1 MTATSSDSSDPRGT
15 STFRPLTPTH
25 VPTFPESSL
34 EQGGRIRQVV
44 LPQVFGKQNRSGQS
58 CHGIRTSK
66 KDLMTTCLITG
77 VSRDY
82 RGMQDQG
89 SQTLMRQSEPF
100 TRNVYTDSIPR
111 TLPLIAQQTQTVCP
125 GMSSS
130 VLFPHP
136 SVRLQCQPVTSTTG
150 HPELLPPSRARVF
163 LPGET
168 FDLFRPLSKRGSR
181 RSPCVTTSVELKS

>member
-1 MTATSSDSSDPRGT
+1 M
-15 STFRPLTPTH
+15 
-25 VPTFPESSL
+25 
-34 EQGGRIRQVV
+34 
-44 LPQVFGKQNRSGQS
+44 
-58 CHGIRTSK
+58 
-66 KDLMTTCLITG
+66 
-77 VSRDY
+77 
-82 RGMQDQG
+82 
-89 SQTLMRQSEPF
+89 
-100 TRNVYTDSIPR
+100 
-111 TLPLIAQQTQTVCP
+111 CP

-181 RSPCVTTSVELKS
+181 RSPCVTTSVELKSWKPEVLTFLWFNKFDTHTSLKNVVDVLDWVVGTERRRLDERSQGRESQGTGYGTCREDTPSSVSLVWTKHQSSQ